1 VEKYLY
7 KNFSK
12 KPYVKIREILI
23 LILFRKF
30 LKCIFDVREF
40 FSTDEIAYKSLAKFG
55 NYLQEIQT
63 LFSVKNLLFVLINFK
78 RFCFP

>member
-12 KPYVKIREILI
+12 KPDEKMREILI

-30 LKCIFDVREF
+30 LKCIFDVREL
-40 FSTDEIAYKSLAKFG
+40 FSTDEIAYKSLAKIG
-55 NYLQEIQT
+55 NYLREIQT
-63 LFSVKNLLFVLINFK
+63 LFSVRKFYF
-78 RFCFP
+78 

>member
-12 KPYVKIREILI
+12 KPDEKIQEILI

-40 FSTDEIAYKSLAKFG
+40 FATDEIAYKSLAKFG

-63 LFSVKNLLFVLINFK
+63 LFAVKNLLFVLIDFK